1 MIRLLIV
8 DDEKLIREG
17 LKVLLG
23 VYEDIQVVGSCSN
36 GLEALRFCR
45 QNPVDVVLMDIRM
58 ERCDGV
64 EGTRLIKEMNPAI
77 KVIILTTFQDEEYIF
92 SALSL
97 GASGYLLKDSSSDRI
112 YEAVR
117 NAFMG
122 NVAVHPDIVKRMI
135 KTKETP
141 PAKDKVK
148 IAYQLTDKELE
159 LIQYICRGLSN
170 KEIGEKLFLTE
181 GTVKNNIGKILSK
194 LNLRDRTQ
202 IIIFA
207 FQNHLVES

>member
-135 KTKETP
+135 KTKEAP